1 MVVTVMGNC
10 TIEEE
15 KPEAY
20 WQDHLLDLVVEVLF
34 KEVETPLGGAS
45 REEARMEQV
54 ALPGLFALV
63 EE

>member
-1 MVVTVMGNC
+1 MFVTIMGNC
-10 TIEEE
+10 NIEEE
-15 KPEAY
+15 KSEAY

-34 KEVETPLGGAS
+34 KEVEIPLGEVS

-54 ALPGLFALV
+54 ALPGLFALM